1 MSTPIASRSA
11 AAEPT
16 AATSSKSLPFG
27 LSVGW
32 GMGTLAMSLMFQS
45 TSVFLLKYIVDFVGI
60 AAATAGTIVSLA
72 KIYDAIVDPLIG
84 TVSDRT
90 QTRWGRRRP
99 YLFVGTFVAAVSFVL
114 LFNLAALD
122 LANGLIFVVL
132 FALLLNATGYSL
144 FNIPYLAMPA
154 EMTNDFHERTKLIA
168 FRTSAVGVGG
178 LLASSAGPVIIAHF
192 GSGVAG
198 YSAMSLVMGAIILIA
213 GLTCFWITRNAPTA
227 TFVSQ
232 AGGSVGEQL
241 RTAVQNK
248 PFMLL
253 LGVKLSHLIG
263 LSMFMASL
271 PFLFRNVL
279 ELSYGALGLYFL
291 VQNVATLATQPL
303 WLKLTRAIGKNRAY
317 YIAVSI
323 YFLGLASWLLAAKG
337 EPDLLI
343 GTRAVFTG
351 IAAGGVLLLGQSM
364 LPDTMQYDFQR
375 TGLRREGIFAGVYT
389 TIEGLSFAL
398 GPAIV
403 GIVLG
408 AAGYIGGSG
417 DVQQPQSAQSA
428 ILICASLLPA
438 LGICGAGLIMTRYR
452 LTAEDLR
459 TPAEKT

>member
-1 MSTPIASRSA
+1 MSASAVSPIEASSSA
-11 AAEPT
+11 APT
-16 AATSSKSLPFG
+16 HQPLPLG
-27 LSVGW
+27 LSIGW

-84 TVSDRT
+84 TISDRT
-90 QTRWGRRRP
+90 RTRWGRRRP
-99 YLFVGTFVAAVSFVL
+99 YLLVGTFIAALSFVL
-114 LFNLAALD
+114 LFNLAALN
-122 LANGLIFVVL
+122 LTNGLVFVVL
-132 FALLLNATGYSL
+132 FALVLNATGYSL

-168 FRTSAVGVGG
+168 FRTSAVGAGG
-178 LLASSAGPVIIAHF
+178 LLAASAGPAIIAQF

-198 YSAMSLVMGAIILIA
+198 YTMMSLVMGSIILIA
-213 GLTCFWITRNAPTA
+213 GLACFWITRTAPTA
-227 TFVSQ
+227 AFIPQ
-232 AGGSVGEQL
+232 AGGSIGEQF
-241 RTAVQNK
+241 RTALENK

-253 LGVKLSHLIG
+253 LGVKLSHLLG

-291 VQNVATLATQPL
+291 VQNISTLATQPL
-303 WLKLTRAIGKNRAY
+303 WLKITRAIGKNRAY

-323 YFLGLASWLLAAKG
+323 YFVGLASWLLASKG
-337 EPDLLI
+337 EPDMLI
-343 GTRAVFTG
+343 ATRAVFTG

-389 TIEGLSFAL
+389 TVEGLSFAL

-408 AAGYIGGSG
+408 AAGYISGAG
-417 DVQQPQSAQSA
+417 DVHQPESAQRA
-428 ILICASLLPA
+428 IFFCASLLPA
-438 LGICGAGLIMTRYR
+438 VGICGAGLIMTRYR
-452 LTAEDLR
+452 LSAEDLR
-459 TPAEKT
+459 APRENA

>member
-1 MSTPIASRSA
+1 MSAPAASPLEASSS
-11 AAEPT
+11 T
-16 AATSSKSLPFG
+16 ATTNQPLPLG
-27 LSVGW
+27 LSIGW

-45 TSVFLLKYIVDFVGI
+45 TSVFLLKYMVDFVGI

-84 TVSDRT
+84 TISDRT
-90 QTRWGRRRP
+90 RTRWGRRRP
-99 YLFVGTFVAAVSFVL
+99 YLLVGTFIAAISFVL
-114 LFNLAALD
+114 LFNLATLD
-122 LANGLIFVVL
+122 LTNGLIFVVL
-132 FALLLNATGYSL
+132 FALVLNATGYSL

-178 LLASSAGPVIIAHF
+178 LLAASAGPVIIAQF
-192 GSGVAG
+192 GNGVAG
-198 YSAMSLVMGAIILIA
+198 YSMMSLVMGSIILIS
-213 GLTCFWITRNAPTA
+213 GLACFWITRTAPTTA
-227 TFVSQ
+227 FVSQ
-232 AGGSVGEQL
+232 GGGSLGEQF
-241 RTAVQNK
+241 RTAVKNK

-253 LGVKLSHLIG
+253 LGVKLSHLLG

-279 ELSYGALGLYFL
+279 DLSYGALGLYFL
-291 VQNVATLATQPL
+291 VQNISTLATQPL

-323 YFLGLASWLLAAKG
+323 YFVGLASWLLASKG

-343 GTRAVFTG
+343 AIRAIFTG

-389 TIEGLSFAL
+389 TVEGLSFAL

-408 AAGYIGGSG
+408 AAGYISGAG
-417 DVQQPQSAQSA
+417 DVLQPESAQSA
-428 ILICASLLPA
+428 IFFCASLLPA
-438 LGICGAGLIMTRYR
+438 IGICGAGLIMTRYR
-452 LTAEDLR
+452 LSAEDLR
-459 TPAEKT
+459 APRENA

>member
-1 MSTPIASRSA
+1 MSA
-11 AAEPT
+11 AEVSPVEASPS
-16 AATSSKSLPFG
+16 AATTSPPLPLG

-45 TSVFLLKYIVDFVGI
+45 TSVFMLKYIVDFVGI
-60 AAATAGTIVSLA
+60 AAATAGTIISLA
-72 KIYDAIVDPLIG
+72 KIYDAVVDPLIG
-84 TVSDRT
+84 TLSDRT
-90 QTRWGRRRP
+90 RTRWGRRRP
-99 YLFVGTFVAAVSFVL
+99 YLFVGTFIAAISFVL
-114 LFNLAALD
+114 LFNIAALD
-122 LANGLIFVVL
+122 LTNGLIFVVV

-168 FRTSAVGVGG
+168 FRTSAVGIGG

-192 GSGVAG
+192 GNGVNG
-198 YSAMSLVMGAIILIA
+198 YSVMSLVMGSIILIA
-213 GLTCFWITRNAPTA
+213 GLGCFWITRTAPTTA
-227 TFVSQ
+227 FVSQ
-232 AGGSVGEQL
+232 AGGSIGETF
-241 RTAVQNK
+241 RTALQNK

-253 LGVKLSHLIG
+253 LGVKLSHLLG

-279 ELSYGALGLYFL
+279 GLSYGALGLYFL
-291 VQNVATLATQPL
+291 VQNISTLATQPL

-343 GTRAVFTG
+343 GLRAIFTG
-351 IAAGGVLLLGQSM
+351 VAAGGVLLLGQSM

-375 TGLRREGIFAGVYT
+375 TGLRREGVFAGVYT
-389 TIEGLSFAL
+389 TVEGLSFAL

-408 AAGYIGGSG
+408 AAGYISGAG
-417 DVQQPQSAQSA
+417 DVLQPASAQSA

-438 LGICGAGLIMTRYR
+438 IGICGAGLIMTRYR
-452 LTAEDLR
+452 LSAEDLR
-459 TPAEKT
+459 APRGNS